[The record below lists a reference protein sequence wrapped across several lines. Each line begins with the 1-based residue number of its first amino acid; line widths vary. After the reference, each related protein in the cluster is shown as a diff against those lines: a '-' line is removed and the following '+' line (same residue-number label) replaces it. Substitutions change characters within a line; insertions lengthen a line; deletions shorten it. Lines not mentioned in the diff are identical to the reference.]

1 MSLQDAALTIEFYVE
16 AQLRL
21 SMWNRLRKII
31 AEKMDRFCSWR
42 AKVCLNKFYMNDIEA
57 CTLSTVVM
65 SGRVGVLS
73 GGNGAACSRTR
84 KVTDELD

>member
-57 CTLSTVVM
+57 MYLVHCSNVW
-65 SGRVGVLS
+65 SRRGIEWRKWGRLFPYEKGY
-73 GGNGAACSRTR
+73 
-84 KVTDELD
+84 